1 MIISKFLSKFVESS
15 KFKICIL
22 LRENSENEVNFYKN
36 YFNIN
41 SKNVSFIECS
51 KNTNTFKY
59 MFRSRVCV
67 SFYSTTIKELLR
79 LRKKAFFM
87 DFTNS
92 DKFNKKSKSLI
103 IFREQNFNKF
113 NSFFLKIL
121 NMNNNMFYKSVFN
134 EIQFYMKD
142 YNFVKP
148 SSIINEE
155 TKKFLTMK
163 KKNFQ

>member
-1 MIISKFLSKFVESS
+1 
-15 KFKICIL
+15 
-22 LRENSENEVNFYKN
+22 
-36 YFNIN
+36 
-41 SKNVSFIECS
+41 
-51 KNTNTFKY
+51 
-59 MFRSRVCV
+59 
-67 SFYSTTIKELLR
+67 
-79 LRKKAFFM
+79 M

-103 IFREQNFNKF
+103 IFKNKISI
-113 NSFFLKIL
+113 NLIVFLKIL

-155 TKKFLTMK
+155 IKKILNNEK
-163 KKNFQ
+163 KKISNKIV

>member
-1 MIISKFLSKFVESS
+1 
-15 KFKICIL
+15 
-22 LRENSENEVNFYKN
+22 
-36 YFNIN
+36 
-41 SKNVSFIECS
+41 
-51 KNTNTFKY
+51 
-59 MFRSRVCV
+59 
-67 SFYSTTIKELLR
+67 
-79 LRKKAFFM
+79 M

-103 IFREQNFNKF
+103 IFREQNFKKF
-113 NSFFLKIL
+113 KSFFLKIL

-155 TKKFLTMK
+155 IKKILNNEK
-163 KKNFQ
+163 KKISNKIL